1 MTRLF
6 RTFPRDRS
14 NFPRFIY
21 SVLLTYGCSPAL
33 NPNSPQMQHPVL
45 PSVYEPGKSPTQLR
59 PNRVCRFSDTNLA
72 TRGKLRGPQSPCS
85 SHGHLIGAANPSLVA
100 RWKTFLK
107 KPSKLFAFTTRQSQR
122 SPRGPR
128 TSGEVRSFAEF
139 ARSGSTAH
147 PARRGSRAVD
157 REVRGKL
164 RGPEAGARLK
174 GKKFFSGTG
183 WRR

>member
-1 MTRLF
+1 
-6 RTFPRDRS
+6 
-14 NFPRFIY
+14 
-21 SVLLTYGCSPAL
+21 
-33 NPNSPQMQHPVL
+33 MQHPVL

-85 SHGHLIGAANPSLVA
+85 SHGHLIGAANASLVA
-100 RWKTFLK
+100 RWETFLK

-174 GKKFFSGTG
+174 GKKFLVGQDGDADWERAQRAAALHIAQRHSPKRQWIRDGRYVPG
-183 WRR
+183 